1 MISINDVA
9 QAFLTYEDMTPKK
22 IQKLSYYA
30 YSWYLIIEKEKLVNT
45 NFEAWVHGPV
55 ERTLYNLYRGYGY
68 NSVPKNN
75 KTLKEILNDNE
86 LEQFFS
92 EIYRIY
98 GKLDGDE
105 LECLTHKEEPWLKAR
120 KGLQPWQA
128 SNELIDDNDIFEF
141 YSRELEE

>member
-30 YSWYLIIEKEKLVNT
+30 YSWYLVIEKEKLVNT

-55 ERTLYNLYRGYGY
+55 ERTLYNSYREYGY

-75 KTLKEILNDNE
+75 KTLKEVLNDDK

-128 SNELIDDNDIFEF
+128 SNKPIDDNDIFEF